1 MRVLAQGAEAKII
14 DEKNTILKQRFKKTY
29 RIPELDNSLRQF
41 RTRREAKVY
50 EHLMKIKFP
59 VPNLVSHSDK
69 TMDIRIEKLKG
80 KKMRDVL
87 NSKNCV
93 NFGKEIGRKVALMH
107 SNGIIHGDLTTSNM
121 IFSKEIYFI
130 DFGLSFFS
138 KREEDRAVDIHMFK
152 EMLSGTHPEIS
163 KVTYVA
169 FVSGY
174 EILPEADAVLRKM
187 DEVEARGR
195 NKKKMGS

>member
-1 MRVLAQGAEAKII
+1 MKIIAQGAEAKII
-14 DEKNTILKQRFKKTY
+14 DEKKTILKQRFKKTY
-29 RIPELDNSLRQF
+29 RIPELDDSIRQF

-50 EHLMKIKFP
+50 ERLMGLKFA
-59 VPNLVSHSDK
+59 VPKMISHSDK
-69 TMDIRIEKLKG
+69 TMEIRIEKLKG
-80 KKMRDVL
+80 RKMRDVL
-87 NSKNCV
+87 KSSNCV
-93 NFGKEIGRKVALMH
+93 NFGKEIGRKVALLH

-121 IFSKEIYFI
+121 IFAKEIHFI

-152 EMLSGTHPEIS
+152 EMLCGTHPEIS
-163 KVTYVA
+163 KTTYVA

-174 EILPEADAVLRKM
+174 EILPEADAVLKKM